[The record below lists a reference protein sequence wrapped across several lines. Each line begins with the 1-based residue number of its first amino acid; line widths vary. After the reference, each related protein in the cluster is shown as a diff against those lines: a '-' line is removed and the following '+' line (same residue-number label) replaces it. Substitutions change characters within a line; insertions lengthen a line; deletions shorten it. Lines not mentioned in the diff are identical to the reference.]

1 MMDNQKFGDFIKKLR
16 KEKGLTQK
24 ELGDKLNITDKA
36 ISKWERGLSFPDI
49 TMLNTLSDFFEV
61 DVSELLNGEKGIK
74 DKANVEVSIKEAIE
88 KYKNI
93 EEKRKN
99 KLNKIKKVVGI
110 FSLIVF
116 FSSALLQL
124 GYILI

>member
-1 MMDNQKFGDFIKKLR
+1 
-16 KEKGLTQK
+16 
-24 ELGDKLNITDKA
+24 
-36 ISKWERGLSFPDI
+36 
-49 TMLNTLSDFFEV
+49 MLNTLSDFFEV

-74 DKANVEVSIKEAIE
+74 DKANVEVLIKEAIE

-124 GYILI
+124 GYILICKRTTRI